1 LNQHNPDESEKNV
14 EHIINL
20 IMEKKGEEILVID
33 LRGVTSISDFFII
46 ATGNSSVHVKAI
58 AEEIFEKMKKVH
70 NSVPWHTEGYEARKW
85 ILLDYVDIVV
95 HIFDHDTR
103 SYYSLEKLWEDA
115 PFRQIETNY

>member
-1 LNQHNPDESEKNV
+1 
-14 EHIINL
+14 
-20 IMEKKGEEILVID
+20 MEKKGEEILVID